1 MYHVLLIE
9 DEGPVLRLLE
19 EMLSRFGYQVQTAFG
34 GREGLRLF
42 DRGFYDLVITDIV
55 MPDLDGHEVAR
66 YIRKSDKPHTP
77 IIAISG
83 TPLFLGGDQFDHVL
97 AKPFPLK
104 SLIGAVEGLVSPA
117 FPSHAAAHTGSVT
130 A

>member
-1 MYHVLLIE
+1 MHNVLLIE
-9 DEGPVLRLLE
+9 DEAPVLRLLE

-34 GREGLRLF
+34 GREGVRLF
-42 DRGFYDLVITDIV
+42 DSGFYDLVITDIV

-66 YIRKSDKPHTP
+66 HIRRSDRPHTP

-83 TPLFLGGDQFDHVL
+83 TPLFLGSDQFDQVL

-104 SLIGAVEGLVSPA
+104 ALIGAVENLVDP
-117 FPSHAAAHTGSVT
+117 PLTSHAASHTRTMT